1 MLQRLR
7 FADLVFAAIVVATQ
21 VANRCF
27 ADEPKPRTA
36 DERVKRV
43 EKEAERFFQP
53 LIDRGWA
60 SGIVVGVVDEHGQRV
75 FGFGRK
81 KEGSDE
87 RPDGDTVFEIGSVT
101 KVFTGTL
108 LADMVERGLVSV
120 DDPVNQFLP
129 EDIGPLKRGDWEMQL
144 AHTSSLP
151 PRQPYEELL
160 LERICRPLGMT
171 STRLTLD
178 DSMAARLIPSHNAD
192 GKTAKKSNM
201 ACLAPCGGISAPTRM
216 ER

>member
-21 VANRCF
+21 VANR
-27 ADEPKPRTA
+27 
-36 DERVKRV
+36 
-43 EKEAERFFQP
+43 
-53 LIDRGWA
+53 W
-60 SGIVVGVVDEHGQRV
+60 
-75 FGFGRK
+75 
-81 KEGSDE
+81 
-87 RPDGDTVFEIGSVT
+87 
-101 KVFTGTL
+101 
-108 LADMVERGLVSV
+108 
-120 DDPVNQFLP
+120 
-129 EDIGPLKRGDWEMQL
+129 LKRGEREMRLVDL
-144 AHTSSLP
+144 ATHTSGLS

-178 DSMAARLIPSHNAD
+178 DSMAARLIPGHDAD
-192 GKTAKKSNM
+192 GNAAKKWNM